1 MDLTPIIN
9 AILALVAVL
18 ITYYLIPWIK
28 AKTTAEQQAEINAWV
43 KIAVMAAEQLFN
55 GSGRGKE
62 KKEYVVKFIESK
74 GFLIDAAELDKL
86 IEAAVLAVNEGV
98 L

>member
-28 AKTTAEQQAEINAWV
+28 AKTTAEQQKEINAWV
-43 KIAVMAAEQLFN
+43 RIAVQAAEQLFV
-55 GSGRGKE
+55 GVGRGAE
-62 KKEYVVKFIESK
+62 KKAYVMEFIESK
-74 GFLIDAAELDKL
+74 GFKIDTAELDKL
-86 IEAAVLAVNEGV
+86 IESAVLAVNKGV

>member
-1 MDLTPIIN
+1 MDLTPIME

-28 AKTTAEQQAEINAWV
+28 TKTTAEQRAEINAWV
-43 KIAVMAAEQLFN
+43 KIGVMAAEQLFV
-55 GSGRGKE
+55 GVGRGAE
-62 KKEYVVKFIESK
+62 KKAYVMEFIQSK
-74 GFLIDAAELDKL
+74 GYHIDTTELDKL
-86 IEAAVLAVNEGV
+86 IESAVLAVNKGV